1 MEKIWL
7 KHYDEGVPADLD
19 LKQKTVVD
27 FLHETTQRF
36 PNRPAITL
44 KGKTLTYRE
53 FSEHVD
59 KFATA
64 LSRMGVKQGSRVAAW
79 MPNLP
84 QMIITYYATLKLGG
98 VLVNTN
104 PLYMERE
111 FVHQFNDAQVE
122 VVVTCD
128 FIYWYKLRHA
138 MSKVPTVKHVVITS
152 IPDYLPFPINLLAPF
167 KLKKTQQY
175 VKVPRGKNISFFK
188 ELIRDTPAN
197 PPKVEIGF
205 EDLAVLQYT
214 GGTTG
219 LSKGAKLSHRNV
231 SANVQQIASWFP
243 TVEPGHEV
251 MLGALP
257 YFHSFGMSVSMN
269 WPIHSGT
276 HIVLAPNPRDIADLI
291 NSITKYK
298 VTLFPAVPALFVA
311 INNYPGIENIDISS
325 IKGCF
330 SGSAPLPVDVL
341 EKFEKLTGA
350 TITEGF
356 GLTETTPV
364 THVNP
369 LQGLRK
375 VGSIGIPVPGTE
387 HKVVDINDGNKELGI
402 GEEGEFIIKGP
413 QVMAGYLNRD
423 DETANMIRDG
433 WCFTGDL
440 AKIDEDGYGYIV
452 GRKKDMIVAG
462 GYNIYPDEVDDV
474 LFSHPKVLE
483 AATIGIPH
491 EKRGETVKSFVV
503 LNPGE
508 EASVEEI
515 MEYCKKEMAAYKV
528 PKQIEFLKELPKSSM
543 MKILRKDLRDLE
555 LSKMKTQAPAEA
567 EKSDDS
573 SASAPA

>member
-27 FLHETTQRF
+27 FLQDSAQRF
-36 PNRPAITL
+36 PNRPAITI
-44 KGKTLTYRE
+44 KGKTLSYRE
-53 FSEHVD
+53 LNDHVD
-59 KFATA
+59 RFATA

-84 QMIITYYATLKLGG
+84 QMIITYYATLKIGG

-104 PLYMERE
+104 PMYMERE
-111 FVHQFNDAQVE
+111 FVHQFNDAKVE

-128 FIYWYKLRHA
+128 FLYWYKLRHA
-138 MSKVPTVKHVVITS
+138 MSKVPTVKHVVVTS

-175 VKVPRGKNISFFK
+175 VKVPRDKNISFFK
-188 ELIRDTPAN
+188 ELIRDTPPN

-205 EDLAVLQYT
+205 EDIAVLQYT

-231 SANVQQIASWFP
+231 SANVQQISSWFP
-243 TVEPGHEV
+243 SVEPGHEV
-251 MLGALP
+251 LLGALP

-269 WPIHSGT
+269 WPIYSGT

-311 INNYPGIENIDISS
+311 INKYPGIENIDISS

-330 SGSAPLPVDVL
+330 SGSAPLPIDVL
-341 EKFEKLTGA
+341 EKFEKLTGGK
-350 TITEGF
+350 ITEGF

-369 LQGLRK
+369 LNGVRK
-375 VGSIGIPVPGTE
+375 VGSIGIPVPGTDQ
-387 HKVVDINDGNKELGI
+387 KVVDIEDGTKELGI

-440 AKIDEDGYGYIV
+440 AKIDEDGYAYIV

-491 EKRGETVKSFVV
+491 EKRGEAVKSFVV

-508 EASVEEI
+508 TATPEEI
-515 MEYCKKEMAAYKV
+515 ISFCKKEMAAYKV
-528 PKQIEFLKELPKSSM
+528 PNEIEFLKELPKSSM

-555 LSKMKTQAPAEA
+555 LAKMQTQPPVDKAN
-567 EKSDDS
+567 
-573 SASAPA
+573 SASA